1 MSAAV
6 ETNTTPPVVDLDA
19 LLAPIPG
26 GNPAGESQQYT
37 GLYDEI
43 REARRSDDQL
53 DQGDWKR
60 EPKVADWAETELLA
74 ADALA
79 NRTKD
84 LQVCAWLA
92 EALVK
97 LHGFAGL
104 RDALRLTRHII
115 EQYWDGLYPEQD
127 EGDFEGRANAI
138 TWLERQAAAALR
150 EVPLTGAAGY
160 SFNDWETAS
169 AFNVGPEVAEDVAAE
184 RRQRAAEEGKITS
197 EDWAKAK
204 QVTPRAFYETTFALI
219 GECWAA
225 FTELDRAVDD
235 HFGRQ
240 TPGMGGLKKM
250 LDTLRTQVEIIVREK
265 RLLEPDPADPEA
277 DEAEGGGDGGSAA
290 AASGGS
296 AAAPAVAGPIKT
308 RREAVARLT
317 EVASF
322 FRQTEP
328 HSPVSYLVER
338 AIKWSQMPL
347 DAWLASVIKDGTV
360 LDALRDTLGI
370 EGESY
375 PSDEDTGGNV

>member
-1 MSAAV
+1 MSAA

-26 GNPAGESQQYT
+26 DNPAGESQQYT

-43 REARRSDDQL
+43 REARRSEDQL

-60 EPKVADWAETELLA
+60 EPKVADWAETESLA
-74 ADALA
+74 AEALA

-104 RDALRLTRHII
+104 RDALRLTRGII

-169 AFNVGPEVAEDVAAE
+169 AFNVGPDVAEEVAAE
-184 RRQRAAEEGKITS
+184 RRQRAVEEGKITS

-204 QVTPRAFYETTFALI
+204 QTTPRAFYETTFALL
-219 GECWAA
+219 GECWEA
-225 FTELDRAVDD
+225 FSELDRAVDD

-240 TPGMGGLKKM
+240 TPGMGDLKKM

-265 RLLEPDPADPEA
+265 RLLEPDPADPGA
-277 DEAEGGGDGGSAA
+277 DEAVGGDDWAGAA
-290 AASGGS
+290 PGGS

-308 RREAVARLT
+308 RREAVARLA
-317 EVASF
+317 EAANF

-328 HSPVSYLVER
+328 HSPVAYLVER

-370 EGESY
+370 EGESSSY
-375 PSDEDTGGNV
+375 EDTGENV